1 MLRLYRVH
9 KQSTIIF
16 FLLSA
21 NEFRSSFIRDQLTHS
36 KMAQSSITK
45 DALAI
50 WKAGVAAVDSRAAVA
65 RSVRL
70 ENDLLHVAGQT
81 FSRHDID
88 RVIVVGAGKASGWMA
103 AGFEDAI
110 SASEPDFLDR
120 NVIGHVNVPD
130 DQEITLRSIK
140 VVGCRPA
147 GENLPGPRV
156 LAGTQKILELVQGAT
171 DRDLVIFMV
180 AGGGSALLEQ
190 PVSPVNLEDFRAVTM
205 MLSSAGANIN
215 ELNAVRR
222 AISQVKAGGL
232 AVNCNAGNLVAL
244 IVSDVIGDPLEI
256 IASGPTVVESDPAH
270 VLDPANVLAKFDP
283 TGTATPPSV
292 REVID
297 RTRTDSPA
305 TASCKIHNQILCN
318 NQTAVAAAKQK
329 AIELGYEIV
338 RSETTS
344 DDNLA
349 DSVGCALADELLSL
363 RSESGKRCVISG
375 GEPTVKL
382 GDNPGKGGRNQHLV
396 LAALQRLLKLGG
408 GATEGDDST
417 FCLLS
422 GGTDGED
429 GNVPVAGA
437 WMDSSLDVGHLT
449 GDIAAA
455 LGSFDSHTL
464 LDKLGC
470 LIRVP
475 PTRTNV
481 CDLRV
486 VLTDGQNPNLSK
498 VL

>member
-1 MLRLYRVH
+1 MNSDQSKQVTEPKQLR
-9 KQSTIIF
+9 
-16 FLLSA
+16 
-21 NEFRSSFIRDQLTHS
+21 D
-36 KMAQSSITK
+36 

-50 WKAGVAAVDSRAAVA
+50 WEAGVAAVDSRKAVA

-70 ENDLLHVAGQT
+70 EDESLHIADQT
-81 FSRHDID
+81 FARGDID

-110 SASEPDFLDR
+110 SNVDAGFLDR
-120 NVIGHVNVPD
+120 HVVGHVNVPD

-140 VVGCRPA
+140 IVGCRPA

-156 LAGTQKILELVQGAT
+156 LTGTQQILDLVQAANE
-171 DRDLVIFMV
+171 RDLVVFMV

-190 PVSPVNLEDFRAVTM
+190 PVAPVTLDDFRAVTT
-205 MLSSAGANIN
+205 MLSAGGAAIG

-232 AVNCNAGNLVAL
+232 ARNCKAGNLVAL
-244 IVSDVIGDPLEI
+244 IVSDVIGDPIEI
-256 IASGPTVVESDPAH
+256 IASGPTVVESDEANLLNPVD
-270 VLDPANVLAKFDP
+270 VLEQFDP
-283 TGTATPPSV
+283 TGELTPASV
-292 REVID
+292 REVIASARPD
-297 RTRTDSPA
+297 QLPVP
-305 TASCKIHNQILCN
+305 SCKIHNQILCN
-318 NQTAVAAAKQK
+318 NQTAVAAAKTK
-329 AIELGYEIV
+329 AIELGYQIV
-338 RSETTS
+338 RAETMGGSET
-344 DDNLA
+344 A
-349 DSVGCALADELLSL
+349 DSIGHSLADELITL

-396 LAALQRLLKLGG
+396 LAALQRLIEPNGCEFG
-408 GATEGDDST
+408 EENAA

-437 WMDSSLDVGHLT
+437 WLDSSLNAEPLASN
-449 GDIAAA
+449 IASS
-455 LGSFDSHTL
+455 LGSFDSYSFWEE
-464 LDKLGC
+464 LGC

-486 VLTDGQNPNLSK
+486 ILTSS
-498 VL
+498 

>member
-1 MLRLYRVH
+1 MT
-9 KQSTIIF
+9 QS
-16 FLLSA
+16 L
-21 NEFRSSFIRDQLTHS
+21 
-36 KMAQSSITK
+36 ITK

-50 WKAGVAAVDSRAAVA
+50 WNAGVTAVDSRKAVA
-65 RSVRL
+65 QNTRL
-70 ENDLLHVAGQT
+70 DDNSLHVAGQT
-81 FSRHDID
+81 FQRSDID

-110 SASEPDFLDR
+110 SASDADFLDR
-120 NVIGHVNVPD
+120 HVIGHVNVPD

-156 LAGTQKILELVQGAT
+156 LAGTQQILKLVQAANE
-171 DRDLVIFMV
+171 RDLVVFMV

-190 PVSPVNLEDFRAVTM
+190 PVAPVTLEDFREVTR
-205 MLSSAGANIN
+205 LLSAGGAAIG

-222 AISQVKAGGL
+222 SISQVKAGGL
-232 AVNCNAGNLVAL
+232 ARNCNAGNLVAL
-244 IVSDVIGDPLEI
+244 VVSDVIGDPLEI

-270 VLDPANVLAKFDP
+270 VLDPVEVLKKFDP
-283 TGTATPPSV
+283 SGTATPPSV

-297 RTRTDSPA
+297 RTQPDPLA
-305 TASCKIHNQILCN
+305 TTSCKIHNQILCN

-329 AIELGYEIV
+329 AIELGYKIV
-338 RSETTS
+338 RAETTA
-344 DDNLA
+344 DDDLA

-363 RSESGKRCVISG
+363 RSETGRRCVISG

-396 LAALQRLLKLGG
+396 LSALQRLLK
-408 GATEGDDST
+408 TNGDQCEDAGPA

-437 WMDSSLDVGHLT
+437 WLDSSLEVGHLT
-449 GDIAAA
+449 SDINSA
-455 LGSFDSHTL
+455 LASFDSYTL
-464 LDKLGC
+464 LEQLGC

-486 VLTDGQNPNLSK
+486 VLTSTY
-498 VL
+498 